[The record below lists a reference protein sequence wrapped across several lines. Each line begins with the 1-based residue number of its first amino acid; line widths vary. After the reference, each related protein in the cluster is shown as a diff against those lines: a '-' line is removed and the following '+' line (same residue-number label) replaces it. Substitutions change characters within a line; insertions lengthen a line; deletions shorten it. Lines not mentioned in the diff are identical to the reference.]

1 VDGDRDWVQNL
12 LIRKGDYS
20 PTKLT
25 DYIMLLFVE
34 MLPEKMTLF
43 RENNDT
49 RRIIIVPCDMGD
61 EILRYKSFLTVGKKK
76 DIN

>member
-1 VDGDRDWVQNL
+1 
-12 LIRKGDYS
+12 
-20 PTKLT
+20 
-25 DYIMLLFVE
+25 MLLFVE

>member
-1 VDGDRDWVQNL
+1 
-12 LIRKGDYS
+12 
-20 PTKLT
+20 
-25 DYIMLLFVE
+25 MLLFVE

-76 DIN
+76 RYQLNFDFPARFSTISLN